1 MSGKVDQTVAD
12 VATRT
17 FAVETTRQPAEQEN
31 SAFERRFTNAKYN
44 RFLGWNPGPQTIRGH
59 VISDAMIDGEFSAVW
74 NKDGLVRG
82 TGYLRPDDDLMQV
95 SIADRNVIMSPED
108 STVIIGCN
116 LLYHNYFHWIT
127 QALPAIDFS
136 LRRDGQVR
144 TVALGLPVLRPWQEE
159 SLRLLGYDGIKRVT
173 LDDTTKFYG
182 FKNVEFNGLVNGGA
196 SFCLSGTAYQTYS
209 RLWQEVPKQSP
220 EGRKIYIAR
229 TDSLRRR
236 MRNENALL
244 DAMRARGF
252 EIVVPGALTLTE
264 QIRVFREA
272 SVVVGPHGAGLT
284 NIVFC
289 EPGTIVYELVPD
301 HYPNICFG
309 NLALICGLRYW
320 ADSFVSDGDGHPSAR
335 DWDADLAIVTERV
348 DEIETIR
355 ADLQR
360 EEADRTIG
368 AMDFLRGRPGRLSD
382 RPAAI
387 QPVAIQKRSG
397 WLRRLLGR

>member
-1 MSGKVDQTVAD
+1 MSGKVDQAVAD

-17 FAVETTRQPAEQEN
+17 FVVETTCQPAEQEN

-59 VISDAMIDGEFSAVW
+59 LIADAVIDGGFSALW
-74 NKDGLVRG
+74 NQDGLIRG
-82 TGYLRPDDDLMQV
+82 TGYLRPDDELMQI
-95 SIADRNVIMSPED
+95 SIDDGSVIRSNED
-108 STVIIGCN
+108 STVVIGCN
-116 LLYHNYFHWIT
+116 LLHHNYFHWIT

-144 TVALGLPVLRPWQEE
+144 TVALGLPVLQSWQEE
-159 SLRLLGYDGIKRVT
+159 SLRLLGYAGMKRVT

-196 SFCLSGTAYQTYS
+196 SFCLSESAYQTYS
-209 RLWQEVPKQSP
+209 RLRQEVPKQSP
-220 EGRKIYIAR
+220 EGRKIYVAR

-236 MRNENALL
+236 MRNEDSLL
-244 DAMRARGF
+244 DAMRDRGF
-252 EIVVPGALTLTE
+252 DIVVPGALTLTE

-289 EPGTIVYELVPD
+289 ELGTIVYELVPD

-320 ADSFVSDGDGHPSAR
+320 ADSFVSEGDGHPSAR
-335 DWDADLAIVTERV
+335 DWDADLTIVTERV

-360 EEADRTIG
+360 EEASRTIS
-368 AMDFLRGRPGRLSD
+368 AMDFLRGRPGRLD
-382 RPAAI
+382 NRPAVL
-387 QPVAIQKRSG
+387 QPVAPPKRPG
-397 WLRRLLGR
+397 LLRRLLGR